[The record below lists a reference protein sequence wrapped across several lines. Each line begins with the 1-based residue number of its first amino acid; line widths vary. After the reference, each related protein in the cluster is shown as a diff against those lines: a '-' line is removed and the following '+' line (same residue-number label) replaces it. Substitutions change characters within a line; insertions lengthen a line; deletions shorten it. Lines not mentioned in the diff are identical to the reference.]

1 MNLFTSKVPV
11 PERERER
18 EREGKK
24 IFEFSGSWQFSTIDR
39 CEKGEDIDEKKRK
52 KISTRY
58 LETESRYNIHDS
70 SRLGS
75 VLAAL
80 GNPSTRRD

>member
-24 IFEFSGSWQFSTIDR
+24 IFEFSGSWQFSDIDR
-39 CEKGEDIDEKKRK
+39 CEKGENIDEKKRK
-52 KISTRY
+52 KY
-58 LETESRYNIHDS
+58 
-70 SRLGS
+70 
-75 VLAAL
+75 
-80 GNPSTRRD
+80 RRDIWKRNRDTIFTIARDSALS